1 MRELGKMNFELDKEQ
16 KMIIDE
22 VRKIV
27 AGEIAPLAAELDQKG
42 GLPDHAHKAFAEND
56 LLNPLLPEEYGG
68 VNLSY
73 LMFSYILNEVAKAC
87 ASSALLLIAQA
98 DGMLP
103 ILNGGS
109 PALKEKYLS
118 RLKDDSMVLTAL
130 AATEPNAGSDLL
142 SMETEAVHKGD
153 KYIING
159 QKCFITNGSVADFFV
174 LYAYTDADK
183 RAKGISAFVVEKKFP
198 GLSYGKNENKMG
210 MKGSINSQLFF
221 KNLEVPAENRIGE
234 EGEGFANLMQV
245 LACSRLFCASQA
257 VGIARGALDEAVQY
271 ARNRVQFGKPISALA
286 PIQFMIADMAA
297 AVEGAWL
304 MALQSAALF
313 DSGELR
319 KAETQAAMAKFVA
332 SDTAMKV
339 TCDAVQVL
347 GGYGYMQDYPVERMM
362 RDAKL
367 TQIYTGT
374 NQITRMVAGRSI
386 LGR

>member
-1 MRELGKMNFELDKEQ
+1 MNFELNKEQ

-27 AGEIAPLAAELDQKG
+27 RGEIAPLAAELDKKG
-42 GLPDHAHKAFAEND
+42 GFPDHAHKAFAEND

-73 LMFSYILNEVAKAC
+73 LMFSHILIEVGKAC

-103 ILNGGS
+103 ILSGGS

-142 SMETEAVHKGD
+142 GMETGAVHKGD

-174 LYAYTDADK
+174 LYAYTDPDK
-183 RAKGISAFVVEKKFP
+183 RAKGISAFVVEENFP
-198 GLSYGKNENKMG
+198 GLSYGRNEDKMG

-221 KNLEVPAENRIGE
+221 KNLEVPDENRIGE

-257 VGIARGALDEAVQY
+257 VGIAQGALEEAVQY
-271 ARNRVQFGKPISALA
+271 AQNRVQFGKPISALS

-297 AVEGAWL
+297 AVEGARL
-304 MALQSAALF
+304 MTLRSAALF
-313 DSGELR
+313 DSGELA
-319 KAETQAAMAKFVA
+319 KAASQAAMAKFVA

-339 TCDAVQVL
+339 TCDAVQVM
-347 GGYGYMQDYPVERMM
+347 GGYGYMKDYPVERMM

-374 NQITRMVAGRSI
+374 NQITRLVAGRSI

>member
-1 MRELGKMNFELDKEQ
+1 
-16 KMIIDE
+16 MINE

-27 AGEIAPLAAELDQKG
+27 RGEIAPLAAELDKNG
-42 GLPDHAHKAFAEND
+42 GFPDHAHRAFAQND

-73 LMFSYILNEVAKAC
+73 LMFSHILSEVGKAC
-87 ASSALLLIAQA
+87 ASSAVLLIAQA

-103 ILNGGS
+103 IFHGGS
-109 PALKEKYLS
+109 PALKDKYLP

-130 AATEPNAGSDLL
+130 AATEPGAGSDLL
-142 SMETEAVHKGD
+142 GMETVAVHKGD

-174 LYAYTDADK
+174 LYAYTDPDK
-183 RAKGISAFVVEKKFP
+183 KAKGISAFVVEKNFP
-198 GLSYGKNENKMG
+198 GLSYGRNEDKMG
-210 MKGSINSQLFF
+210 MRGSIASQIFF
-221 KNLEVPAENRIGE
+221 KDLEVPAENLIGK
-234 EGEGFANLMQV
+234 EGEGFASLMQI
-245 LACSRLFCASQA
+245 LSCSRLFCASQA
-257 VGIARGALDEAVQY
+257 VGIAQGALQEAVHY
-271 ARNRVQFGKPISALA
+271 AQNRVQFGKPISALS

-297 AVEGAWL
+297 AVEGARL
-304 MALQSAALF
+304 MTLRSAALF

-319 KAETQAAMAKFVA
+319 KAAAQAAMAKFVA

-339 TCDAVQVL
+339 TCDAVQVM
-347 GGYGYMQDYPVERMM
+347 GGYGYMKDYPVERMM

-374 NQITRMVAGRSI
+374 NQIVRLVAGRSI

>member
-1 MRELGKMNFELDKEQ
+1 MNFELDKEQ

-257 VGIARGALDEAVQY
+257 VGIARGALGEAVQY